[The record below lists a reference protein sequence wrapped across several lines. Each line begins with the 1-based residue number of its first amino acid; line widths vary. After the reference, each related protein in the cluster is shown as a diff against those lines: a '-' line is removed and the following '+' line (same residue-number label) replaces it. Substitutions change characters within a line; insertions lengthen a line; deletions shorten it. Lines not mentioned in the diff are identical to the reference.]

1 MKQEKRRGMGLVAQ
15 QRTQASMRKMR
26 NRSKEERPTRHTLHV
41 DIGTDNQIE
50 KLSVRM

>member
-1 MKQEKRRGMGLVAQ
+1 MGLVAQ
-15 QRTQASMRKMR
+15 QQTQASVHEMR
-26 NRSKEERPTRHTLHV
+26 NRSKEERPTRCTLHV